1 MRIQNLLK
9 AVIISLG
16 LTGLCLQPAEA
27 QVGRAADWLT
37 HGGDPQRSGWQKN
50 ETKIN
55 KESVKGFQL
64 LWKLKLE
71 NEQKAMYS
79 IFEPLIMGQII
90 TNRGF
95 KEMAYVAGSSDNIFA
110 VDADLGRI
118 LWQRHFEHGA
128 DVPQTQN
135 PTWLCPGGLTAMP
148 VIPPPPTFG
157 GRGAAASA
165 GRGPAPSPDTA
176 GRGPGPSPDTAG
188 RGPAPRAAPRPLPR
202 GIYVLTSDGS
212 LHEMNLANGEDVMP
226 PAKFIPPNGKPY
238 SMNMIDNVVY
248 TTTGQKC
255 GGNPNGV
262 YSMDL
267 PSDDKKVS
275 FFGSNGGGIWGLGGA
290 AIGTD
295 GTVYAEVGDG
305 EWDPAKGIYSDTV
318 LALSPKDL
326 QLKDW
331 YTPSN
336 REWITK
342 RDLDMNTTP
351 TVFPYKGRDLIV
363 AGGKEGRLFLL
374 DSQSLGGANH
384 RTPLYRTPLIS
395 NEETDFAG
403 FGTWGGLASWE
414 DSKGTRWVLAP
425 VWGPLTK
432 DVKFPITNGDAPH
445 GSVVAFKVEEKD
457 GKTVLSPAWV
467 SRDLIIPT
475 PPVVANGVVFALSS
489 GEFVRQ
495 ANENQGGL
503 FSSQQRAERSV
514 HATLYALDGETGKE
528 LYSSGDSI
536 TSFTHFASMA
546 VANGRVYFG
555 TYDNTLYSFGLPI
568 EH

>member
-1 MRIQNLLK
+1 MQKLRSLS
-9 AVIISLG
+9 VISLS
-16 LTGLCLQPAEA
+16 LACLSLPLARG
-27 QVGRAADWLT
+27 QVGRVADWLT
-37 HGGDPQRSGWQKN
+37 HSGDPQRTGWQKF
-50 ETKIN
+50 EHAIN
-55 KESVKGFQL
+55 PESVKGFQL
-64 LWKLKLE
+64 LWKLKVE
-71 NEQKAMYS
+71 NEQKALYS
-79 IFEPLIMGQII
+79 IFEPLIVGRLI

-95 KEMAYVAGSSDNIFA
+95 KEVAIVAGSSDNIYA
-110 VDADLGRI
+110 VDADLGRM
-118 LWQRHFEHGA
+118 LWQRHFDHAA
-128 DVPQTQN
+128 DVPQTAN
-135 PTWLCPGGLTAMP
+135 PTWLCPGGLTATP
-148 VIPPPPTFG
+148 VIPAPPTFG
-157 GRGAAASA
+157 GRGGASA
-165 GRGPAPSPDTA
+165 GRGPAPQAGTA
-176 GRGPGPSPDTAG
+176 PATRPAPAPPTPGRGGGAFSI
-188 RGPAPRAAPRPLPR
+188 RGV
-202 GIYVLTSDGS
+202 YVLTSDGN

-226 PAKFIPPNGKPY
+226 PAKLVPPNGKAY
-238 SMNMIDNVVY
+238 SMNMVDNVVY
-248 TTTGQKC
+248 ATTGQKC

-262 YSMDL
+262 YAMDL
-267 PSDDKKVS
+267 ASADKKVAT
-275 FFGSNGGGIWGLGGA
+275 FGTNGGGIWGLGGA

-305 EWDPAKGIYSDTV
+305 EWDPGKGVYSDTI

-326 QLKDW
+326 KLKDW

-374 DSQSLGGANH
+374 DSQSLGGASH
-384 RTPLYRTPLIS
+384 RTPLYRTPLIA

-403 FGTWGGLASWE
+403 FGIWGGLASWE

-432 DVKFPITNGDAPH
+432 DVKFPVTNGEAPH
-445 GSVVAFKVEEKD
+445 GSIVAFKVEEKD
-457 GKTVLSPAWV
+457 GKTVLAPAWV
-467 SRDLIIPT
+467 SRDLIIPA

-489 GEFVRQ
+489 GENVRQ

-503 FSSQQRAERSV
+503 FSAQQRAERSV
-514 HATLYALDGETGKE
+514 HATLYALDAESGKE

-555 TYDNTLYSFGLPI
+555 TYDNTLYSFGFPI

>member
-1 MRIQNLLK
+1 MQKLRSLS
-9 AVIISLG
+9 VISLS
-16 LTGLCLQPAEA
+16 LACLSLPLARG
-27 QVGRAADWLT
+27 QVGRVADWLT
-37 HGGDPQRSGWQKN
+37 HSGDPQRTGWQKF
-50 ETKIN
+50 EHAIN
-55 KESVKGFQL
+55 PESVKGFQL
-64 LWKLKLE
+64 LWKLKVE
-71 NEQKAMYS
+71 NEQKALYS
-79 IFEPLIMGQII
+79 IFEPLIVGRLI

-95 KEMAYVAGSSDNIFA
+95 KEVAIVAGSSDNIYA
-110 VDADLGRI
+110 VDADLGRM
-118 LWQRHFEHGA
+118 LWQRHFDHAA
-128 DVPQTQN
+128 DVPQTAN
-135 PTWLCPGGLTAMP
+135 PTWLCPGGLTATP
-148 VIPPPPTFG
+148 VIPAPPTFG
-157 GRGAAASA
+157 GRGGASA
-165 GRGPAPSPDTA
+165 GRGPAPQAGTA
-176 GRGPGPSPDTAG
+176 PTTRPAPPPPTPGRGGGAFSI
-188 RGPAPRAAPRPLPR
+188 RGV
-202 GIYVLTSDGS
+202 YVLTSDGN

-226 PAKFIPPNGKPY
+226 PAKLVPPNGKAY
-238 SMNMIDNVVY
+238 SMNMVDNVVY
-248 TTTGQKC
+248 ATTGQKC

-262 YSMDL
+262 YAMDL
-267 PSDDKKVS
+267 ASADKKVAT
-275 FFGSNGGGIWGLGGA
+275 FGTNGGGIWGLGGA

-305 EWDPAKGIYSDTV
+305 EWDPGKGVYSDTI

-326 QLKDW
+326 KLKDW

-374 DSQSLGGANH
+374 DSQSLGGASH
-384 RTPLYRTPLIS
+384 RTPLYRTPLIA

-403 FGTWGGLASWE
+403 FGIWGGLASWE

-432 DVKFPITNGDAPH
+432 DVKFPVTNGEAPH
-445 GSVVAFKVEEKD
+445 GSIVAFKVEEKD
-457 GKTVLSPAWV
+457 GKTVLAPAWV
-467 SRDLIIPT
+467 SRDLIIPA

-489 GEFVRQ
+489 GENVRQ

-514 HATLYALDGETGKE
+514 HATLYALDAESGKE

-555 TYDNTLYSFGLPI
+555 TYDNTLYSFGFPI

>member
-1 MRIQNLLK
+1 MQRLRSLL
-9 AVIISLG
+9 VISLS
-16 LTGLCLQPAEA
+16 LTCLSLPLARG
-27 QVGRAADWLT
+27 QVGRVADWLT
-37 HGGDPQRSGWQKN
+37 HSGDPQRTGWQKF
-50 ETKIN
+50 EKTITP
-55 KESVKGFQL
+55 ESVKGFQL

-71 NEQKAMYS
+71 NEQKALYS
-79 IFEPLIMGQII
+79 IFEPLIVGRLI

-95 KEMAYVAGSSDNIFA
+95 KEMAFVAGSSDNIFA

-118 LWQRHFEHGA
+118 LWQRHFDHAA
-128 DVPQTQN
+128 DVPQTAN
-135 PTWLCPGGLTAMP
+135 PTWLCPGGLTATP
-148 VIPPPPTFG
+148 VIPAPPTFG
-157 GRGAAASA
+157 GRGALAGRGPAPPTSA
-165 GRGPAPSPDTA
+165 GRGPALAP
-176 GRGPGPSPDTAG
+176 GRGGGAF
-188 RGPAPRAAPRPLPR
+188 AVR
-202 GIYVLTSDGS
+202 GIYVLTSDGN

-226 PAKFIPPNGKPY
+226 PAKLVPPNGKPY
-238 SMNMIDNVVY
+238 SMNMVDNVVY
-248 TTTGQKC
+248 ATTGQKC

-262 YSMDL
+262 YAMDL
-267 PSDDKKVS
+267 TSSDKKVAS
-275 FFGSNGGGIWGLGGA
+275 FGTNGGGIWGLGGA
-290 AIGTD
+290 AVGTD

-305 EWDPAKGIYSDTV
+305 EWDPGKGVYSDTI

-326 QLKDW
+326 KLKDW

-374 DSQSLGGANH
+374 DSQSLGGASH
-384 RTPLYRTPLIS
+384 RTPLYRTPLIA

-403 FGTWGGLASWE
+403 FGIWGGLASWE

-432 DVKFPITNGDAPH
+432 EVKFPVTNGEAPH
-445 GSVVAFKVEEKD
+445 GSVVAFKVEDKD

-467 SRDLIIPT
+467 SRDLIIPA

-489 GEFVRQ
+489 GEDVRQ

-514 HATLYALDGETGKE
+514 HATLYALDAETGKE

-555 TYDNTLYSFGLPI
+555 TYDNTLYSFGFPI

>member
-1 MRIQNLLK
+1 MRIQKLRSTVVVSLSLA
-9 AVIISLG
+9 AV
-16 LTGLCLQPAEA
+16 CLPLAHA
-27 QVGRAADWLT
+27 QVGRVADWLT
-37 HGGDPQRSGWQKN
+37 YGGDPQRTGWQKY
-50 ETKIN
+50 ETTIN

-71 NEQKAMYS
+71 NETKAMYS
-79 IFEPLIMGQII
+79 IFEPLIMGRLI

-118 LWQRHFEHGA
+118 LWQRHFEHAA

-135 PTWLCPGGLTAMP
+135 PTWLCPGGLTATP

-157 GRGAAASA
+157 GRGGAATSA
-165 GRGPAPSPDTA
+165 GRGPAPP
-176 GRGPGPSPDTAG
+176 
-188 RGPAPRAAPRPLPR
+188 PAPRPAPR
-202 GIYVLTSDGS
+202 GIYLLTSDGS

-226 PAKFIPPNGKPY
+226 PTKFVPPNGKPY
-238 SMNMIDNVVY
+238 SLNMVDNVVY

-262 YSMDL
+262 YAMDL
-267 PSDDKKVS
+267 SSDDRKVS
-275 FFGSNGGGIWGLGGA
+275 SFVSNGGGIWGLGGA
-290 AIGTD
+290 ASGAD
-295 GTVYAEVGDG
+295 GTVYEEVGDG
-305 EWDPAKGIYSDTV
+305 EWDPAKGVYSDTV

-326 QLKDW
+326 KLKDW

-336 REWITK
+336 HEWITK

-374 DSQSLGGANH
+374 DSQSLGGVNH
-384 RTPLYRTPLIS
+384 RTPLYRTPLIC

-403 FGTWGGLASWE
+403 FGIWGGLANWE

-432 DVKFPITNGDAPH
+432 DVKFPVTNGDAPH
-445 GSVVAFKVEEKD
+445 GSIAAFKVEEKD

-467 SRDLIIPT
+467 SRDMIVPA
-475 PPVVANGVVFALSS
+475 PPVIANGVVFALSS

-555 TYDNTLYSFGLPI
+555 TYDNTLYSFGIPI

>member
-1 MRIQNLLK
+1 MQKLRRL
-9 AVIISLG
+9 AVVSLSVI
-16 LTGLCLQPAEA
+16 GLCLPLAHA
-27 QVGRAADWLT
+27 QVGRVADWLT
-37 HGGDPQRSGWQKN
+37 HGGDPQRSGWQKY
-50 ETKIN
+50 EPTIN
-55 KESVKGFQL
+55 KDSVKGFQL

-79 IFEPLIMGQII
+79 IFEPLIIGRLI

-95 KEMAYVAGSSDNIFA
+95 KEMAFVAGSSDNIYA

-118 LWQRHFEHGA
+118 LWQRHFDHAA

-135 PTWLCPGGLTAMP
+135 PTWLCPGGLTATP

-157 GRGAAASA
+157 GRGGGGAPVAAG
-165 GRGPAPSPDTA
+165 GRGPAAPA
-176 GRGPGPSPDTAG
+176 GRGGGAFSV
-188 RGPAPRAAPRPLPR
+188 R
-202 GIYVLTSDGS
+202 GIYVLTSDGN
-212 LHEMNLANGEDVMP
+212 LHEMNLANGEDVMA
-226 PAKFIPPNGKPY
+226 PARLVPPNGKPY
-238 SMNMIDNVVY
+238 SMNMVDNVVY

-262 YSMDL
+262 YAMDL
-267 PSDDKKVS
+267 ASADKKVS
-275 FFGSNGGGIWGLGGA
+275 SFATNGGGVWGLGGA

-295 GTVYAEVGDG
+295 GTVYGEIGDG
-305 EWDPAKGIYSDTV
+305 EWDPPKGQYSDTIV
-318 LALSPKDL
+318 ALSPKDL
-326 QLKDW
+326 KLKDW

-351 TVFPYKGRDLIV
+351 TVFPFKGRDLIV

-384 RTPLYRTPLIS
+384 RTPLFRTPLIC
-395 NEETDFAG
+395 NDEVDFAG
-403 FGTWGGLASWE
+403 FGIWGGLASWE

-432 DVKFPITNGDAPH
+432 EVKFPATNGEAPH
-445 GSVVAFKVEEKD
+445 GSIVAFKVEEKD

-467 SRDLIIPT
+467 SRDLIIPA

-503 FSSQQRAERSV
+503 FNSQQRAERSV
-514 HATLYALDGETGKE
+514 HATLYALDAETGKE

-536 TSFTHFASMA
+536 ASFTHFASMA

>member
-1 MRIQNLLK
+1 VRIQKLRSTVVVSLSLA
-9 AVIISLG
+9 AVCSPL
-16 LTGLCLQPAEA
+16 AHA
-27 QVGRAADWLT
+27 QVGRVADWLT
-37 HGGDPQRSGWQKN
+37 YGGDPQRTGWQKY
-50 ETKIN
+50 ETTIN

-71 NEQKAMYS
+71 NETKAMYS
-79 IFEPLIMGQII
+79 IFEPLIMGRLI

-118 LWQRHFEHGA
+118 LWQRHFEHAA

-135 PTWLCPGGLTAMP
+135 PTWLCPGGLTATP
-148 VIPPPPTFG
+148 VIPAPPTFG
-157 GRGAAASA
+157 GRGAATSA
-165 GRGPAPSPDTA
+165 GRGPAPP
-176 GRGPGPSPDTAG
+176 PP
-188 RGPAPRAAPRPLPR
+188 PRPAPR
-202 GIYVLTSDGS
+202 GIYLLTSDGS

-226 PAKFIPPNGKPY
+226 PTKFVPPNGKPY
-238 SMNMIDNVVY
+238 SLNIVDNVVY

-262 YSMDL
+262 YAMDL
-267 PSDDKKVS
+267 TSDDRKVS
-275 FFGSNGGGIWGLGGA
+275 SFVSNGGGIWGLGGA
-290 AIGTD
+290 ASGTD
-295 GTVYAEVGDG
+295 GTVYEEVGDG
-305 EWDPAKGIYSDTV
+305 EWDPAKGVYSDTV

-326 QLKDW
+326 KLKDW

-336 REWITK
+336 HEWITK

-374 DSQSLGGANH
+374 DSQSLGGVNH
-384 RTPLYRTPLIS
+384 RTPLYRTPLIC

-403 FGTWGGLASWE
+403 FGIWGGMASWE

-432 DVKFPITNGDAPH
+432 DVRFPVTNGDAPH
-445 GSVVAFKVEEKD
+445 GSIVAFKVEEKD

-467 SRDLIIPT
+467 SRDMIVPA
-475 PPVVANGVVFALSS
+475 PPVIANGVVFALSS

-514 HATLYALDGETGKE
+514 HATLYALDGESGKE

-555 TYDNTLYSFGLPI
+555 TYDNTLYSFGIPI

>member
-1 MRIQNLLK
+1 MQKLRFS
-9 AVIISLG
+9 VIISLSLAG
-16 LTGLCLQPAEA
+16 LAVPLLHA
-27 QVGRAADWLT
+27 QVGRVADWLT
-37 HGGDPQRSGWQKN
+37 HSGDPQRSGWQKY

-55 KESVKGFQL
+55 TESVKGFQL

-71 NEQKAMYS
+71 NEQKALYS
-79 IFEPLIMGQII
+79 IFEPLVLGRVI

-95 KEMAYVAGSSDNIFA
+95 KELAIVAGSSDNIYA

-118 LWQRHFEHGA
+118 LWQRHFEHA
-128 DVPQTQN
+128 PDVPQTRN
-135 PTWLCPGGLTAMP
+135 PTWLCPGGLTATP
-148 VIPPPPTFG
+148 VIQPPPTFR
-157 GRGAAASA
+157 GRGGTPAPSTAAG
-165 GRGPAPSPDTA
+165 GRGPAPG
-176 GRGPGPSPDTAG
+176 GRG
-188 RGPAPRAAPRPLPR
+188 RGGTGFPVR
-202 GIYVLTSDGS
+202 GVFVLTSDGN
-212 LHEMNLANGEDVMP
+212 LHAMNLSNGEDLMS
-226 PAKFIPPNGKPY
+226 PAKLIPPNGKPY
-238 SMNMIDNVVY
+238 SLNMIDDVVY

-255 GGNPNGV
+255 GGNPNAV

-267 PSDDKKVS
+267 STPDKKISS
-275 FFGSNGGGIWGLGGA
+275 FASNGGGIWGLGGA
-290 AIGTD
+290 AIGAD

-305 EWDPAKGIYSDTV
+305 EWDPAKGVYSDTV
-318 LALSPKDL
+318 LALEPKDL
-326 QLKDW
+326 KLKDW

-374 DSQSLGGANH
+374 DSQSLGGSNH
-384 RTPLYRTPLIS
+384 RTPLYRTPLIC
-395 NEETDFAG
+395 NDDVDFAG
-403 FGTWGGLASWE
+403 AGIWGGLASWE

-425 VWGPLTK
+425 VWGPLTGN
-432 DVKFPITNGDAPH
+432 VKFPAANGEAPH
-445 GSVVAFKVEEKD
+445 GSIVAFKVEDKD

-467 SRDLIIPT
+467 SRDLVIPA

-489 GEFVRQ
+489 GEYVRQ

-503 FSSQQRAERSV
+503 FDSKQRAERSV
-514 HATLYALDGETGKE
+514 HATLYALDAENGKE
-528 LYSSGDSI
+528 LWSSGDQV
-536 TSFTHFASMA
+536 TSFTHFAGMA

-555 TYDNTLYSFGLPI
+555 TYDNTLYSFGFPI

>member
-1 MRIQNLLK
+1 MLK
-9 AVIISLG
+9 LRNFLVTSLS
-16 LTGLCLQPAEA
+16 LACLCPPLAYA
-27 QVGRAADWLT
+27 QVGRVADWLT
-37 HGGDPQRSGWQKN
+37 HGGDPQRTGWQKY
-50 ETKIN
+50 EPTIN
-55 KESVKGFQL
+55 PESVKGFEL
-64 LWKLKLE
+64 LWKLKLP

-79 IFEPLIMGQII
+79 IFEPLIIGRLI

-95 KEMAYVAGSSDNIFA
+95 KEMAFVAGSSDNIFA

-118 LWQRHFEHGA
+118 LWQRHFEHAA
-128 DVPQTQN
+128 DVPQTAN
-135 PTWLCPGGLTAMP
+135 PTWLCPGGLTATP

-157 GRGAAASA
+157 GRGGSAAGAPAAAG
-165 GRGPAPSPDTA
+165 GRGPAPPP
-176 GRGPGPSPDTAG
+176 GRGGGAF
-188 RGPAPRAAPRPLPR
+188 AVR
-202 GIYVLTSDGS
+202 GIYVLSSDGN

-226 PAKFIPPNGKPY
+226 PAKLVPPNGKPY
-238 SMNMIDNVVY
+238 SMNMVDNAVY
-248 TTTGQKC
+248 TSTGQKC
-255 GGNPNGV
+255 GGNPNAV
-262 YSMDL
+262 YAMDL
-267 PSDDKKVS
+267 TSTDKKVNS
-275 FFGSNGGGIWGLGGA
+275 FASNGGGIWGLGGP

-305 EWDPAKGIYSDTV
+305 EWDPAKGQYSDTI
-318 LALSPKDL
+318 LALSPKEL
-326 QLKDW
+326 KLKDW

-363 AGGKEGRLFLL
+363 AGGKEGRVFLL

-384 RTPLYRTPLIS
+384 RTPLYRTPLIC

-403 FGTWGGLASWE
+403 AGIWGGLASWE
-414 DSKGTRWVLAP
+414 DTKGTRWVLAP
-425 VWGPLTK
+425 VWGPLAK
-432 DVKFPITNGDAPH
+432 DVKFPSTNGDASH
-445 GSVVAFKVEEKD
+445 GSIVAFKIEEKD
-457 GKTVLSPAWV
+457 GKTMLSPAWV
-467 SRDLIIPT
+467 SRDLIIPA

-503 FSSQQRAERSV
+503 FNSQQRAERSV
-514 HATLYALDGETGKE
+514 HATLYALDAETGKE
-528 LYSSGDSI
+528 LYSSGDSV

-555 TYDNTLYSFGLPI
+555 TYDNTLYSFGIPI

>member
-1 MRIQNLLK
+1 MQRLRCMVLIP
-9 AVIISLG
+9 LG
-16 LTGLCLQPAEA
+16 VACLCLPFAHA
-27 QVGRAADWLT
+27 QVGRVADWLT
-37 HGGDPQRSGWQKN
+37 HGGDPQRTGWQKY
-50 ETKIN
+50 EPAIN
-55 KESVKGFQL
+55 PESVKGFQL

-71 NEQKAMYS
+71 NEQKALYS
-79 IFEPLIMGQII
+79 IFEPLIVGRLI

-95 KEMAYVAGSSDNIFA
+95 KEMAFVAGSGDNIYA

-118 LWQRHFEHGA
+118 LWQRHFDHGA
-128 DVPQTQN
+128 DVPQTAN
-135 PTWLCPGGLTAMP
+135 PTWLCPGGLTATP
-148 VIPPPPTFG
+148 VIPAPPTFG
-157 GRGAAASA
+157 GRGAAPASA
-165 GRGPAPSPDTA
+165 GRGPAPQT
-176 GRGPGPSPDTAG
+176 R
-188 RGPAPRAAPRPLPR
+188 PAPPAFNVR
-202 GIYVLTSDGS
+202 GIYVLTSDGN
-212 LHEMNLANGEDVMP
+212 LHAMNLANGEDVTP
-226 PAKFIPPNGKPY
+226 PAKLVPPNGKPY
-238 SMNMIDNVVY
+238 SMNMVDNIVY
-248 TTTGQKC
+248 ATTGQKC

-262 YSMDL
+262 YAMDL
-267 PSDDKKVS
+267 ASADKNVAT
-275 FFGSNGGGIWGLGGA
+275 FGTNGGGIWGLGGA

-305 EWDPAKGIYSDTV
+305 EWDPGKGVYSDTI

-326 QLKDW
+326 KLKDW

-351 TVFPYKGRDLIV
+351 TVFPYKGHDLIV

-374 DSQSLGGANH
+374 DSQSLGGASH
-384 RTPLYRTPLIS
+384 RTPLYRTPLIA

-403 FGTWGGLASWE
+403 FGIWGGLASWE

-432 DVKFPITNGDAPH
+432 DAKFPVTNGEAPH

-457 GKTVLSPAWV
+457 GKTVLAPAWV
-467 SRDLIIPT
+467 SRDLIIPA

-489 GEFVRQ
+489 GENVRQ

-514 HATLYALDGETGKE
+514 HATLYALDAETGKE

-555 TYDNTLYSFGLPI
+555 TYDNTLYSFGFPI

>member
-1 MRIQNLLK
+1 MRPRFNVRIQKLRRTVVVSLSLA
-9 AVIISLG
+9 AV
-16 LTGLCLQPAEA
+16 CLPLAHA
-27 QVGRAADWLT
+27 QVGRVADWLT
-37 HGGDPQRSGWQKN
+37 HGGDAQRTGWQKY
-50 ETKIN
+50 ETVIN

-71 NEQKAMYS
+71 NQQRALYS
-79 IFEPLIMGQII
+79 IFEPLIMGRLI

-95 KEMAYVAGSSDNIFA
+95 KEMAYVAGSSDNIYA

-118 LWQRHFEHGA
+118 LWQRHFEHAA

-135 PTWLCPGGLTAMP
+135 PSWLCPGGLTATP

-157 GRGAAASA
+157 GRGGAATSA
-165 GRGPAPSPDTA
+165 GRGPAP
-176 GRGPGPSPDTAG
+176 
-188 RGPAPRAAPRPLPR
+188 AAPSRPMPR
-202 GIYVLTSDGS
+202 GLYVLTSDGS

-248 TTTGQKC
+248 TSTGQKC

-262 YSMDL
+262 YAMDL
-267 PSDDKKVS
+267 TSDDKKVS
-275 FFGSNGGGIWGLGGA
+275 SFASNGGGIWGLGGP

-295 GTVYAEVGDG
+295 GTIYAEVGDG
-305 EWDPAKGIYSDTV
+305 EWDPAKGVYSDSV
-318 LALSPKDL
+318 LALSPKEL
-326 QLKDW
+326 KLKDW

-351 TVFPYKGRDLIV
+351 TVFPYRGRDLIV

-384 RTPLYRTPLIS
+384 RTPLYRTPLIC
-395 NEETDFAG
+395 NDETDFAG
-403 FGTWGGLASWE
+403 FGIWGGVASWE

-432 DVKFPITNGDAPH
+432 EVKFPVTNGDAPH
-445 GSVVAFKVEEKD
+445 GSIVAFKVEEKD
-457 GKTVLSPAWV
+457 GKTVLSAAWV
-467 SRDLIIPT
+467 SRDMIIPA
-475 PPVVANGVVFALSS
+475 PPVIANGVVFALSS

-503 FSSQQRAERSV
+503 FNSQQRAERSV

-555 TYDNTLYSFGLPI
+555 TYDNTLYSFGIPI

>member
-1 MRIQNLLK
+1 MQKLRGMVLIPLSV
-9 AVIISLG
+9 AC
-16 LTGLCLQPAEA
+16 LCLPFAHA
-27 QVGRAADWLT
+27 QVGRVADWLT
-37 HGGDPQRSGWQKN
+37 HGGDPQRTGWQKY
-50 ETKIN
+50 EHAIN
-55 KESVKGFQL
+55 PESVKGFQL

-79 IFEPLIMGQII
+79 IFEPLIMGRLI

-95 KEMAYVAGSSDNIFA
+95 KEMAFVAGSGDNIYA

-118 LWQRHFEHGA
+118 LWQRHFDHAA
-128 DVPQTQN
+128 DVPQTAN

-157 GRGAAASA
+157 GRGATPAGRGPAPPTPTSA
-165 GRGPAPSPDTA
+165 GRGPAPQAP
-176 GRGPGPSPDTAG
+176 GRGGGAF
-188 RGPAPRAAPRPLPR
+188 AVR
-202 GIYVLTSDGS
+202 GIYVLTSDGN

-226 PAKFIPPNGKPY
+226 PAKLVPPNGKPY
-238 SMNMIDNVVY
+238 SLNMVDNVVY
-248 TTTGQKC
+248 ATTGQKC

-262 YSMDL
+262 YAMDL
-267 PSDDKKVS
+267 ASADKKVAM
-275 FFGSNGGGIWGLGGA
+275 FDTNGGGVWGLGGA

-295 GTVYAEVGDG
+295 GTVYGEVGDG

-326 QLKDW
+326 KLKDW

-374 DSQSLGGANH
+374 DSQSLGGASH
-384 RTPLYRTPLIS
+384 RTPLYRTPLIA

-403 FGTWGGLASWE
+403 FGIWGGLASWE
-414 DSKGTRWVLAP
+414 DSKGMRWVLAP

-432 DVKFPITNGDAPH
+432 EVKFPVTNGEAPH
-445 GSVVAFKVEEKD
+445 GSIVAFKVEEKD

-467 SRDLIIPT
+467 SRDLIIPA

-489 GEFVRQ
+489 GENVRQ

-514 HATLYALDGETGKE
+514 HATLYALDAETGKE

-555 TYDNTLYSFGLPI
+555 TYDNTLYSFGFPI

>member
-1 MRIQNLLK
+1 MQMHQG
-9 AVIISLG
+9 SLFIA
-16 LTGLCLQPAEA
+16 LTAAGLCLRPADA
-27 QVGRAADWLT
+27 QVGRVADWLT
-37 HGGDPQRSGWQKN
+37 HGGDPQRSGWQKY
-50 ETKIN
+50 EKTITP
-55 KESVKGFQL
+55 ESVKGFQL

-79 IFEPLIMGQII
+79 IFEPLIMGRLI

-95 KEMAYVAGSSDNIFA
+95 KEIAFVAGSSDNIFA

-118 LWQRHFEHGA
+118 LWQRHFDHAA
-128 DVPQTQN
+128 DVPQTAN
-135 PTWLCPGGLTAMP
+135 PTWLCPGGLTATP

-157 GRGAAASA
+157 GRGGAAGGRGPTPTAAPA
-165 GRGPAPSPDTA
+165 GRGPAPTPA
-176 GRGPGPSPDTAG
+176 GGNFAV
-188 RGPAPRAAPRPLPR
+188 R
-202 GIYVLTSDGS
+202 GIYVLTSDGN
-212 LHEMNLANGEDVMP
+212 LHEMNLANGEDVMS
-226 PAKFIPPNGKPY
+226 PAKLVPPNGKAY
-238 SMNMIDNVVY
+238 SLNMVDNVVY
-248 TTTGQKC
+248 ATTGQKC
-255 GGNPNGV
+255 GGNPNSV
-262 YSMDL
+262 YAMDL
-267 PSDDKKVS
+267 TSADKKVS
-275 FFGSNGGGIWGLGGA
+275 SFGTNGGGIWGLGGA

-295 GTVYAEVGDG
+295 GTIYAEVGDG
-305 EWDPAKGIYSDTV
+305 EWDPGKGVYSDTI

-326 QLKDW
+326 KLKDW

-374 DSQSLGGANH
+374 DSQSIGGANH
-384 RTPLYRTPLIS
+384 RTPLYRTPLIA

-403 FGTWGGLASWE
+403 FGIWGGLASWE
-414 DSKGTRWVLAP
+414 DDKGTRWVLAP

-432 DVKFPITNGDAPH
+432 EVKFPVTNGDAPH
-445 GSVVAFKVEEKD
+445 GSIVAFKVEEKD

-467 SRDLIIPT
+467 SRDMIIPA
-475 PPVVANGVVFALSS
+475 PPVVANGVVFGLSS

-514 HATLYALDGETGKE
+514 HATLYGLDGATGKE
-528 LYSSGDSI
+528 LYSSGESI

-555 TYDNTLYSFGLPI
+555 TYDNTLYSFGIPI